1 MSSITMMKFMFT
13 KSIPTRPILKWMLM
27 TALLTGCSSASLVYN
42 NADWL
47 VRGKIDDYFSLSGP
61 QKQQLKSNIN
71 SILQW
76 HRQQE
81 LVKYSDLLNQFTQQ
95 YANGLNS
102 EELDLFFDKVTSA
115 RIRLVEASIPAA
127 SQFLS
132 TVSIKQINYYDQV
145 LLKKGVKRAK
155 ELDNSSNEYAEENF
169 TRFIENME
177 DWFGDFD
184 KSQIKKMR
192 IISDAR
198 PDNRQ
203 YWFDQ
208 NKLKHKK
215 FIELLRSHPS
225 KAIIEQYLYDRF
237 VALKRTDVQEQ
248 DMTRQVR
255 LYWMSAFLSIDKI
268 IFTKQRK
275 HLIDRLTNYSTD
287 FLTLSKQSSKP
298 IKNRVQR

>member
-1 MSSITMMKFMFT
+1 
-13 KSIPTRPILKWMLM
+13 MLL
-27 TALLTGCSSASLVYN
+27 TALLTGCSSASFVYN

-61 QKQQLKSNIN
+61 QKQQLKSNID

-102 EELDLFFDKVTSA
+102 EELDLFFDRASSA

-132 TVSIKQINYYDQV
+132 TVSIKQINYYDQII
-145 LLKKGVKRAK
+145 LEKSVKRAK
-155 ELDNSSNEYAEENF
+155 ELNTPTEEYAGKNF
-169 TRFIENME
+169 TSFIGNLE

-184 KSQIKKMR
+184 KSQMEKMR

-203 YWFDQ
+203 YWFER
-208 NKLKHKK
+208 NKLRHQR
-215 FIELLRSHPS
+215 FSDLLRSHPS
-225 KAIIEQYLYDRF
+225 KEIIEQYLYDRF
-237 VALKRTDVQEQ
+237 VALKRTDAQEQ
-248 DMTRQVR
+248 DMSRQVR
-255 LYWMSAFLSIDKI
+255 LYWMSALLSIDKTI
-268 IFTKQRK
+268 TTKQRQ
-275 HLIDRLTNYSTD
+275 HLIRRISDYSID
-287 FLTLSKQSSKP
+287 FLALSKQLSKP
-298 IKNRVQR
+298 LKAKIER

>member
-1 MSSITMMKFMFT
+1 
-13 KSIPTRPILKWMLM
+13 MLM

-47 VRGKIDDYFSLSGP
+47 VRGKIDDYFSLSGS
-61 QKQQLKSNIN
+61 QKQQLKSNID

-81 LVKYSDLLNQFTQQ
+81 LAKYSDLLNQFTQQ
-95 YANGLNS
+95 YANGLS
-102 EELDLFFDKVTSA
+102 REELDLFFDKASSA
-115 RIRLVEASIPAA
+115 RIRLVEASIPAT

-132 TVSIKQINYYDQV
+132 TISIKQINYYDQV
-145 LLKKGVKRAK
+145 LLKKSVKRAK
-155 ELDNSSNEYAEENF
+155 ELDNSPNEYKEENF

-203 YWFDQ
+203 HWFDQ
-208 NKLKHKK
+208 SKLKHKK

-275 HLIDRLTNYSTD
+275 HLIDRLTNYSAD

-298 IKNRVQR
+298 IKNRVEK

>member
-1 MSSITMMKFMFT
+1 MFT
-13 KSIPTRPILKWMLM
+13 KSIRTRPFLKWMLM

-102 EELDLFFDKVTSA
+102 EELDLFFDKVTLA

-127 SQFLS
+127 SQLLS
-132 TVSIKQINYYDQV
+132 TVSIKQIDYYDKV
-145 LLKKGVKRAK
+145 LLEKSVKRAK
-155 ELDNSSNEYAEENF
+155 ELDTPPKEYAKENF
-169 TRFIENME
+169 TRLIENME

-184 KSQIKKMR
+184 KIQIKKLQ

-203 YWFDQ
+203 FWFDQ
-208 NKLKHKK
+208 NKLRHKR
-215 FIELLRSHPS
+215 FSDLLRSHPS
-225 KAIIEQYLYDRF
+225 KEIIEQYLYDRF
-237 VALKRTDVQEQ
+237 AALERTDAQEQ
-248 DMTRQVR
+248 SMSRQVR
-255 LYWMSAFLSIDKI
+255 LYWMSTLLSIDKI
-268 IFTKQRK
+268 ITTKQRQ
-275 HLIDRLTNYSTD
+275 HLISRLTDYSID
-287 FLTLSKQSSKP
+287 FLALSKKSSKSL
-298 IKNRVQR
+298 KDRVQR